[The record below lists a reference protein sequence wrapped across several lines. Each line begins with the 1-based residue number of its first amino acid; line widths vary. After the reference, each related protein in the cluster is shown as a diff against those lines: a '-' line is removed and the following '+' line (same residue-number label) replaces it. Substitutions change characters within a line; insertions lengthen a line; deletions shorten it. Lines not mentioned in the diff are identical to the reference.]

1 MAYLVLCLSMIS
13 NAGASML
20 VKVGMGQL
28 PADEGRFR
36 AVACNPCL
44 WLGVILYGVAFI
56 TYALSLRL
64 FPLNLAHPVLTAGA
78 IAVVA
83 AGSVV
88 FFGEAL
94 PLSAILGLILIILG
108 VTLIS
113 WRPF

>member
-1 MAYLVLCLSMIS
+1 MAWLILLVSIGA

-28 PADEGRFR
+28 PVDGDRLR
-36 AVACNPCL
+36 AAALNPWL
-44 WLGVILYGVAFI
+44 WIGIILYGVAFL
-56 TYALSLRL
+56 TYALALRL

-83 AGSVV
+83 VGSVV
-88 FFGEAL
+88 WFGETLPVSAL
-94 PLSAILGLILIILG
+94 LGLLCVVGG
-108 VTLIS
+108 VVLIS

>member
-1 MAYLVLCLSMIS
+1 MSWLILVIS
-13 NAGASML
+13 IAANAGASMS

-28 PADEGRFR
+28 HDGPDRLR
-36 AVACNPCL
+36 AAALNPWLIIGVA
-44 WLGVILYGVAFI
+44 LYGVAFI
-56 TYALSLRL
+56 TYALALRL

-88 FFGEAL
+88 WFGETLPYSAL
-94 PLSAILGLILIILG
+94 LGLLFILCG